1 MSEHT
6 DKYEIVSLLDASAYD
21 NSGHKLGAV
30 EGVFLN
36 DDTGLPTF
44 VEVHHGLFG
53 RHSSLVPLRGAKL
66 EAHKLHLGFS
76 KDAIKDAP
84 DIDPESGLSTLEQDE
99 IFAHYGVTDASD
111 ATYFHPELPELPDG
125 AEVGIRDETTG
136 VSLPGDHFAF
146 QGQQA
151 EQPRDAKTRERD
163 AADSMA
169 ESERIRLRRHSG
181 R

>member
-1 MSEHT
+1 MSKHT

-21 NSGHKLGAV
+21 NSGSKLGAV

-44 VEVHHGLFG
+44 VEVNHGLFG
-53 RHSSLVPLRGAKL
+53 RKSSLIPLRGAKL
-66 EAHKLHLGFS
+66 EAHKLHLGFT

-84 DIDPESGLSTLEQDE
+84 DIDPENGLSTLEQDQ
-99 IFAHYGVTDASD
+99 IFAHYGVADAAD

-125 AEVGIRDETTG
+125 SEVGIQDENTG
-136 VSLPGDHFAF
+136 ASLPGEHFAF

-163 AADSMA
+163 VADSAA
-169 ESERIRLRRHSG
+169 EAERIRLRRHSG